1 MQPVKPVIAGCLLGS
16 ALAASRT
23 TITATIAASR
33 AEVTLE
39 SRYPFLGIATPSTIG
54 DAIQIEYGERPE
66 QVETASFRALRG
78 PRMNHSSPKMR
89 TLIDSVLSIYFF
101 GAAWSLLCFCH
112 MLRKFAFE
120 TFDWRPFI
128 IPVTAGFAFL
138 PLGLAGL
145 LVFKREDG
153 TCSYANSTRNFIIP
167 ISDLGSCGNRSYNVP
182 ELLTELVIVAAISSC
197 LYAQM
202 LARYFE
208 RQFEGKYWPTLASHV
223 IRALGFVSMAGLVGV
238 AVIPT
243 YLSRL
248 PHRTAAYAFFLASI
262 WMLFLYSILVIFL
275 PVGTRTRFI
284 CPAIL
289 AVFLWFSMTVYGV
302 LFTFNFCERICGGA
316 TFDLEP
322 QSEEMQ
328 LDVMAQYNKY
338 RPLPSK

>member
-1 MQPVKPVIAGCLLGS
+1 
-16 ALAASRT
+16 
-23 TITATIAASR
+23 
-33 AEVTLE
+33 
-39 SRYPFLGIATPSTIG
+39 
-54 DAIQIEYGERPE
+54 
-66 QVETASFRALRG
+66 
-78 PRMNHSSPKMR
+78 MNHSSPKMR

-138 PLGLAGL
+138 PLGLAG
-145 LVFKREDG
+145 
-153 TCSYANSTRNFIIP
+153 
-167 ISDLGSCGNRSYNVP
+167 YNVP

-202 LARYFE
+202 LARPVSPVFRE
-208 RQFEGKYWPTLASHV
+208 TYWPTLASHV